1 MTNYSAT
8 ATATATETSRP
19 GLSSRE
25 AEIMALI
32 AAGHTN
38 ARIADHLFVTEK
50 TIKNYVNKI
59 YAKLGAASRSDAVS
73 RWQGGS
79 AR

>member
-1 MTNYSAT
+1 MTNFSA
-8 ATATATETSRP
+8 AGVGNRP
-19 GLSSRE
+19 GLSCRE

-38 ARIADHLFVTEK
+38 GKIAGDLFLTEK
-50 TIKNYVNKI
+50 TVKNYVNKI

-73 RWQGGS
+73 RW
-79 AR
+79 REV